1 MCGSVLLC
9 RCCLLCGSS
18 FLSGCCLL
26 CGSSFLSGCCLFCG
40 SSLLLLCQILCLFDI
55 GAINGLEL
63 ILHGHCLKSESFAF
77 FREGS
82 SLLGISIVALCVITQ
97 EHVCLSS
104 VLDDILCHGKVTGAV
119 AEGQQRRD
127 SDLIDNAAH
136 LVHLQILVG
145 HVSFHEHLVIGRIG
159 VVTACSIS
167 LPCRSQGVGGAD
179 DLIRRDPFTQSFLC
193 QFTCERALCSA
204 ADIDLE
210 VMFRQVLHQR
220 DHGLIEG
227 FSIGHILKTDS
238 RFSHKCMNI
247 LSVIIYC
254 ISLKGL
260 GRHLCSR
267 SGRIRFRFS
276 VQQGILQRFRKRLV
290 FFIRRRICFV
300 MQQTIH
306 QHALVKIG
314 REKFSIKGSVH
325 IENGNTFRRC
335 HIIDGRLIRDRLH
348 ICHNGS
354 HSRRILRPVGN
365 ALNHGLFIAALC
377 RRVSLVGILRCR
389 RLRSGLVRC
398 LCSIRRRL
406 LCSGLVRR
414 FSSRLCLLFLP
425 GSIRPGIP
433 CFCSLHRG
441 ICRTAFRVLRRT
453 AVHSR

>member
-1 MCGSVLLC
+1 M
-9 RCCLLCGSS
+9 
-18 FLSGCCLL
+18 
-26 CGSSFLSGCCLFCG
+26 
-40 SSLLLLCQILCLFDI
+40 
-55 GAINGLEL
+55 
-63 ILHGHCLKSESFAF
+63 
-77 FREGS
+77 
-82 SLLGISIVALCVITQ
+82 
-97 EHVCLSS
+97 
-104 VLDDILCHGKVTGAV
+104 CHGKVTGAV

-145 HVSFHEHLVIGRIG
+145 HVSFHEHLVIGCIG
-159 VVTACSIS
+159 VITTRSIS

-193 QFTCERALCSA
+193 QFTRKRALCSA

-220 DHGLIEG
+220 HHGLIEG

-260 GRHLCSR
+260 GRHLRSG

-276 VQQGILQRFRKRLV
+276 VQQGILQRFRKRLI
-290 FFIRRRICFV
+290 FFIRRRICFI

-306 QHALVKIG
+306 QHALVKISG
-314 REKFSIKGSVH
+314 EEFSVKSSVH
-325 IENGNTFRRC
+325 IKDSDALSRIYIVDRS
-335 HIIDGRLIRDRLH
+335 LIRDRLH

-398 LCSIRRRL
+398 LCSVLCRL
-406 LCSGLVRR
+406 LCSGLFRS
-414 FSSRLCLLFLP
+414 FCSRLRLLFLP